1 MKLIIALVLISF
13 LNTTAFS
20 QKGDYKIMRESI
32 IKLSCK
38 TFDSLTVVET
48 NLVLKNIDT
57 NLIYKNVDIYYRD
70 LGWSYY
76 RLYLKTKDTVLIR
89 NSIDSYLKANFL
101 KPNSSA
107 TLWQLA
113 SLSFIIGE
121 CTTGKH
127 FFEHYKSVTEKKYWR
142 EDEILSITKRC
153 DN

>member
-1 MKLIIALVLISF
+1 MKLIIALTLISF

-32 IKLSCK
+32 TNLSCK

-48 NLVLKNIDT
+48 NLVLKNTDT
-57 NLIYKNVDIYYRD
+57 NLIYKNVDIYYSD

-76 RLYLKTKDTVLIR
+76 RLYLKTKDTVFIR
-89 NSIDSYLKANFL
+89 NSIDSYLKANFH

-113 SLSFIIGE
+113 SLSCIIGE

-142 EDEILSITKRC
+142 EDEILSMTKRC

>member
-1 MKLIIALVLISF
+1 ML
-13 LNTTAFS
+13 
-20 QKGDYKIMRESI
+20 ESI
-32 IKLSCK
+32 TKLSCK

-57 NLIYKNVDIYYRD
+57 NLIYKNVDIYYSD

-89 NSIDSYLKANFL
+89 NSIDSYLKANFH

-113 SLSFIIGE
+113 SLSCIIGE
-121 CTTGKH
+121 CTTGKQ
-127 FFEHYKSVTEKKYWR
+127 FFENYKSVTEKKYWR
-142 EDEILSITKRC
+142 EDEILSMTKRC